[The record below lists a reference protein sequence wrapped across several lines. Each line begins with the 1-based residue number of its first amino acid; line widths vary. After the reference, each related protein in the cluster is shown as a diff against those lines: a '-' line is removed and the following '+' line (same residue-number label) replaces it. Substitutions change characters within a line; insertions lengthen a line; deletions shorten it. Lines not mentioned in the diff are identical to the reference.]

1 MSLPCLA
8 VRRSIASSAASVATI
23 RSAIALLLG
32 SEEAERLGV
41 IADQQALGLAVVL
54 EHHLVVLA
62 ADARGVVAAERRV
75 GGVLVLAVVAEP
87 APRRAGR
94 SHKPQE
100 DCVTVRADI
109 GATARPVGSG

>member
-1 MSLPCLA
+1 MPPSSPSRRSLGPISSSPSGRQRGELPSQQPPDWKSMSLPCLA

-23 RSAIALLLG
+23 RSATALLLG

-62 ADARGVVAAERRV
+62 ADAGGLVAAERRV
-75 GGVLVLAVVAEP
+75 GGVLV
-87 APRRAGR
+87 
-94 SHKPQE
+94 
-100 DCVTVRADI
+100 
-109 GATARPVGSG
+109 

>member
-23 RSAIALLLG
+23 RSATALLLG

-62 ADARGVVAAERRV
+62 ADAGGLVAAERRV
-75 GGVLVLAVVAEP
+75 GGVLVVAVGPHA
-87 APRRAGR
+87 AGLDRAAHPVGPCR
-94 SHKPQE
+94 
-100 DCVTVRADI
+100 V
-109 GATARPVGSG
+109 ARPDAGAEAVER